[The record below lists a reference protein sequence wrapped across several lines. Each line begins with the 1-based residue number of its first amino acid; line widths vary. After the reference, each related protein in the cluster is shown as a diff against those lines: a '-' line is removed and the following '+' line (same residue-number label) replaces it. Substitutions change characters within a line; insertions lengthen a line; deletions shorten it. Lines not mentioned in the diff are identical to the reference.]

1 MASRKRACSHSSPS
15 SKPSKRRK
23 VTGATPNSPVEKG
36 TIAATEGDAPTSSE
50 SVVDV
55 DEEDA
60 VFGTDEGD
68 AAIGNDGEDVATGH
82 DVGGTVE
89 SQLPD
94 NMQEVWNIPAI
105 RDMVRRYLEKDRQAT
120 SFGERY
126 LTATLYSNIV
136 EDFQFTSEAFRK
148 KR

>member
-1 MASRKRACSHSSPS
+1 M
-15 SKPSKRRK
+15 
-23 VTGATPNSPVEKG
+23 
-36 TIAATEGDAPTSSE
+36 
-50 SVVDV
+50 
-55 DEEDA
+55 
-60 VFGTDEGD
+60 FGTDEGD